1 MYPSA
6 GGNNIPGG
14 FGAGTLPENGNNYNR
29 SNNKRLLQMENE
41 SKEDQMKRAKQ
52 RNEISAALKEQM
64 EEKER

>member
-6 GGNNIPGG
+6 GGNNFPGG

-41 SKEDQMKRAKQ
+41 SKED
-52 RNEISAALKEQM
+52 
-64 EEKER
+64 